1 MSAALVSGWS
11 RNWRGKPL
19 CGSLSRRS
27 GRSVP
32 SDWAYWCHDAG
43 VGRNRREGVGR
54 ACSANA
60 LRSPPRAA
68 EARPGIDRRQ
78 SGARARWPNPEH
90 LSGSSA
96 RRPRWSPRKGARS
109 RLSCHR
115 FRPRDRV
122 STFNNVSASV
132 PRHPAPRPDPFGKRR
147 SRRRREI
154 GWCATCSASLRV
166 VPISCSKCSSKRGN
180 CCRSRWMETTNPANS
195 QSRLVAWTSR
205 ATLLAQDRVLMMT
218 PLHGVSRA
226 PRRRWQA
233 ESIATADRRMSGRYA
248 ARFTP
253 GRMA

>member
-90 LSGSSA
+90 LSDSSA

-147 SRRRREI
+147 SRRRRKI
-154 GWCATCSASLRV
+154 GPDYVRT
-166 VPISCSKCSSKRGN
+166 SCSRLHTGTGTGFGPLTWRRAAHSDRFGARCTLPTAQST
-180 CCRSRWMETTNPANS
+180 RSIE
-195 QSRLVAWTSR
+195 
-205 ATLLAQDRVLMMT
+205 QDELGT
-218 PLHGVSRA
+218 
-226 PRRRWQA
+226 
-233 ESIATADRRMSGRYA
+233 
-248 ARFTP
+248 
-253 GRMA
+253 